1 MAIDFVHYHA
11 TDLAIHNWTDDFK
24 LKELLRA
31 TRAYMLSPAAYE
43 ILDIRR
49 LNLDSINSMDLF
61 KLADHLRVAYQS
73 ERHVPGKTAIVCRE
87 DGPPIYS
94 SSQRLFHSFSIWAK
108 EHQLPRDFALFSTM
122 ADAVA
127 WLGSKHIGDE
137 HAERLILEEQSNACD
152 RASCA

>member
-1 MAIDFVHYHA
+1 MAIDFVHYHT
-11 TDLAIHNWTDDFK
+11 TDLAIHTWTDDFK
-24 LKELLRA
+24 LEALLRA

-61 KLADHLRVAYQS
+61 KLADQLRAAYQS
-73 ERHVPGKTAIVCRE
+73 ERHVPGKTAIVYRE
-87 DGPPIYS
+87 DVPPIYS

-108 EHQLPRDFALFSTM
+108 EHQLPRDFALFPSM
-122 ADAVA
+122 ANAVA
-127 WLGSKHIGDE
+127 WLGSKNISDE
-137 HAERLILEEQSNACD
+137 HAARLMLEDHGNECD

>member
-11 TDLAIHNWTDDFK
+11 TDLAIHTWTDNFK

-31 TRAYMLSPAAYE
+31 TKAYMLSPAAYE

-49 LNLDSINSMDLF
+49 LNLDSISSMDLF
-61 KLADHLRVAYQS
+61 KLADHLRTAYQS
-73 ERHVPGKTAIVCRE
+73 ERHVPGKTAIVYRE
-87 DGPPIYS
+87 DGPPIYN

-108 EHQLPRDFALFSTM
+108 EHQLPRDFALFAAM

-127 WLGSKHIGDE
+127 WLGSKKISDA
-137 HAERLILEEQSNACD
+137 HATRLMLEDHCNECD